1 MRVNLSGV
9 EWEGVA
15 RRAAGIL
22 FLVLGLL
29 LAAGLCT
36 ASTPAENPVPN
47 IFEPHSTPADSIFHL
62 SGFVLAI
69 TGTIFLVGFI
79 LLVYVVLKFRAS
91 RTYSPHEPPEVYGS

>member
-22 FLVLGLL
+22 FLDLGLL
-29 LAAGLCT
+29 LAEGLCT

-47 IFEPHSTPADSIFHL
+47 IFEPHSTPASSIFHL

-69 TGTIFLVGFI
+69 TATIFLVVFI
-79 LLVYVVLKFRAS
+79 LLVYVVVNFPA
-91 RTYSPHEPPEVYGS
+91 RTTHSPHQPSQ